1 MAAYIIGVV
10 MKSRSLVVQIHL
22 ILAGIFLPFMLIM
35 PLSGTMELLDIGMEQ
50 EKEATFVVEGVVP
63 SEKSEMES
71 FFREQFKKNNID
83 FDFEYIRTS
92 STDFIFRPTSRVF
105 YMATPVDGVLTMQ
118 KVTPGIFKRMME
130 LHKGHG
136 PQFLRKFQIAFG
148 VSLILVALSGLWIAF
163 VTPMY
168 RRKMLIAL
176 SVGLAVIV
184 FALF

>member
-1 MAAYIIGVV
+1 
-10 MKSRSLVVQIHL
+10 MKNRALMVQIHL
-22 ILAGIFLPFMLIM
+22 ILAGLFLPFMLMM
-35 PLSGTMELLDIGMEQ
+35 PLSGSMELLDIGMGQ
-50 EKEATFVVEGVVP
+50 EKEAAFVVDGTVP
-63 SEKSEMES
+63 TEKVEMET

-92 STDFIFRPTSRVF
+92 GSDFVFRPTSRVY

-118 KVTPGIFKRMME
+118 KVTPQIFKRMME

-136 PQFLRKFQIAFG
+136 PQLMRKFEIAFG

-168 RRKMLIAL
+168 RRKMLLSLGAGFVLIILAL
-176 SVGLAVIV
+176 I
-184 FALF
+184 